1 MGDKNPGCSECGDT
15 ARAIM
20 TEQTD
25 TRYNTTPSKS
35 PAPPPSKPPR
45 VPTEQQQDGRQAT
58 AKVAAAER
66 SPSPDTARVLRIRGI
81 LDRHS
86 VGVHNDT
93 MGLKVFSH
101 TLCASGSA
109 CVGGGGGDGK
119 RPRPPPPAA
128 TASHRT
134 PIDAPRSSDSC
145 HIGGFGTSSRGDG
158 GDGVHSVCVPCM
170 RWEQDMT
177 RTNSG
182 GGGDNRRAPTSCQR
196 MRRSSSC
203 PTRRSG
209 QFAKSA
215 RLTKEQRSVGRDDG
229 GGGGGGSE
237 CGSSSG
243 GSVRGSNLRFLMESA
258 VDNLSGVIG
267 EFQQGIR
274 AVEYED
280 GDLAAKNGH
289 LHIAKNVAV
298 RFTLEAMTLAASR
311 GHLEMLVFLHETR
324 KEGTTVDA
332 MDMGATFGHLEVVRF
347 LHLNRTE
354 GCTTRA
360 MDGAA
365 RNAHINVRFS
375 YHLVC
380 FGLDGVINSMAFF
393 IQVALAIAHP
403 GVRLLC
409 HVRPL
414 RNHVASTNRQ
424 ENNNAILGPLQ
435 HDTVPFAAVPYIA
448 RYSTVTQ
455 SLGAPDHVHQA
466 GLTSEAVDGH
476 RFRDQICLRNEKIAH
491 MLVHVL
497 FY

>member
-1 MGDKNPGCSECGDT
+1 
-15 ARAIM
+15 M

-25 TRYNTTPSKS
+25 TGYNTTPRNS
-35 PAPPPSKPPR
+35 PTPPPSKPPR
-45 VPTEQQQDGRQAT
+45 VPTEPQQDGRQNT
-58 AKVAAAER
+58 ANAVAANR
-66 SPSPDTARVLRIRGI
+66 SPSLDTSRVLRIPGI

-86 VGVHNDT
+86 VGVHDDA
-93 MGLKVFSH
+93 MDLKVFSRNSS
-101 TLCASGSA
+101 ASGSA

-119 RPRPPPPAA
+119 RPRQPPPSA
-128 TASHRT
+128 TTSQRAS
-134 PIDAPRSSDSC
+134 IDAPHSSDSC
-145 HIGGFGTSSRGDG
+145 HVGGFGISRRGDE
-158 GDGVHSVCVPCM
+158 GDNVHSACM
-170 RWEQDMT
+170 PWVQWETEDMT
-177 RTNSG
+177 RTSSG
-182 GGGDNRRAPTSCQR
+182 VAGDSRRASTSCQR

-215 RLTKEQRSVGRDDG
+215 RLTREQRSVGRDDG
-229 GGGGGGSE
+229 GGGGGGGDG

-243 GSVRGSNLRFLMESA
+243 GSVGGSNLRFLIESA

-380 FGLDGVINSMAFF
+380 YSLNGAICRMAFF
-393 IQVALAIAHP
+393 IQVALSIAYQICGRFVTLP
-403 GVRLLC
+403 FVLSR
-409 HVRPL
+409 
-414 RNHVASTNRQ
+414 VA
-424 ENNNAILGPLQ
+424 
-435 HDTVPFAAVPYIA
+435 
-448 RYSTVTQ
+448 
-455 SLGAPDHVHQA
+455 
-466 GLTSEAVDGH
+466 LTS
-476 RFRDQICLRNEKIAH
+476 IP
-491 MLVHVL
+491 
-497 FY
+497 